1 MSVVVGHDAIH
12 ANIGRLP
19 PGPCAGYTTGTDGS
33 NGTVDIRWRA
43 ADWAAH
49 PGAVRICQDSGTD
62 HTADCLDVERY
73 AATNSGAAGWCKYAE
88 KAYLAGQRPG
98 QRSPAVYTS
107 ASNVTPLVN
116 ALIAG
121 GVRSGC
127 GLWVA
132 NWNLTQVQ
140 AYADVMNAA
149 GPFPVVAV
157 QWSSGQYYDT
167 DVFSGSWLARVSEA
181 PSAWAELVTDGTF
194 SLEAAATACG
204 MLPSSVL
211 RHTATHYGA
220 FDAVISDYVNG
231 LAADTIDWPAPI
243 PPGGKLWIRK

>member
-1 MSVVVGHDAIH
+1 MSVVVGHDSIH
-12 ANIGRLP
+12 VNVSRLP
-19 PGPCAGYTTGTDGS
+19 PGPCAGYTTGTP
-33 NGTVDIRWRA
+33 DIRWTA
-43 ADWAAH
+43 ADWAAR
-49 PGAVRICQDSGTD
+49 PGAVRICQDSAASD
-62 HTADCLDVERY
+62 HTADVLDVERY
-73 AATNSGAAGWCKYAE
+73 AATNSEAAGWYKAAE

-121 GVRSGC
+121 GVKSGP

-140 AYADVMNAA
+140 AYADVINAA
-149 GPFPVVAV
+149 GPFPIVAV
-157 QWSSGQYYDT
+157 QWASGQWYDT
-167 DVFSGSWLARVSEA
+167 DVFSGSWLARVSAA
-181 PSAWAELVTDGTF
+181 PSTWAELVTDGTF
-194 SLEAAATACG
+194 SLEAAAQACG

-220 FDAVISDYVNG
+220 FDAVISAYVDG
-231 LAADTIDWPAPI
+231 LAAGTVDWPAPV
-243 PPGGKLWIRK
+243 PAGGKLWVRR